1 MFRWLR
7 SNKMKVLDLSDIRC
21 LGPTHMIQRS
31 IKELSYGDL
40 CDGQWASFQNLAD
53 RVQDT

>member
-1 MFRWLR
+1 
-7 SNKMKVLDLSDIRC
+7 
-21 LGPTHMIQRS
+21 MIQRL

-53 RVQDT
+53 RVQD